1 MCQGHLG
8 CLHQNLCWV
17 CIKSLPTQVLKDLET
32 IASEVDCRS
41 LYAKPFALD
50 AADLDKITAFFN
62 KAAPVNC
69 VRLRRH
75 VASRNFR
82 GSVFVEFASVEHATS
97 VLAMKLEYDG
107 APVTMVRKV
116 DYMAKVKLQRKAKK
130 VVPGKVREA
139 GTGDAMLSGVCELTE
154 QGSYME
160 AGRGTDQQ

>member
-1 MCQGHLG
+1 M
-8 CLHQNLCWV
+8 
-17 CIKSLPTQVLKDLET
+17 LKDLDT

-82 GSVFVEFASVEHATS
+82 GSVFVEFSSVEHANS
-97 VLAMKLEYDG
+97 VLTMKLEYDG
-107 APVTMVRKV
+107 APVMLVRKA
-116 DYMAKVKLQRKAKK
+116 DYMAKVKLQRKTKK
-130 VVPGKVREA
+130 AGAGKVRMCQNA
-139 GTGDAMLSGVCELTE
+139 CPTFLQAATARHSSMIFVLLDCGDVWFPRMLEP
-154 QGSYME
+154 
-160 AGRGTDQQ
+160 